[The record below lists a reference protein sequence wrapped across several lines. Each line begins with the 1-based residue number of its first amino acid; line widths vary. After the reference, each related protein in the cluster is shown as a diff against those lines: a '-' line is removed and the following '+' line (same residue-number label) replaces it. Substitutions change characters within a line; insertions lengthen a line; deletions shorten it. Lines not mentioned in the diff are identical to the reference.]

1 MITESGEQLGIMPL
15 REALNMAREQNS
27 DLVEVAPTASPPV
40 CRLMDY
46 GRFRYEQT
54 KKEREA
60 RKSQKHSVLREIR
73 LRPKIDQHDM
83 DFKTRAVE
91 KLLTEGD
98 KVKISVVFRGREVTH
113 PQLGRDI
120 LQKVIG
126 AVKDVAAMEKPPSM
140 EGRAMTVILAPI
152 SSRQAKSTKAAKE
165 SPIAQAQNA

>member
-1 MITESGEQLGIMPL
+1 
-15 REALNMAREQNS
+15 MAREQNA
-27 DLVEVAPTASPPV
+27 DLVEVAPTAVPPV

-60 RKSQKHSVLREIR
+60 KKGQRQSVLREIR

-83 DFKTRAVE
+83 EFKTRTVE
-91 KLLTEGD
+91 KLLKEGD

-120 LQKVIG
+120 LQKVVG
-126 AVKDVAAMEKPPSM
+126 AVQDLAALEKPPSM
-140 EGRAMTVILAPI
+140 EGRAMTVILSPV
-152 SSRQAKSTKAAKE
+152 SSKQAKPTRIAKE
-165 SPIAQAQNA
+165 PSVAQAQDT